1 MRVDAAKPWNQGA
14 LDKSR
19 LDLYCSRQ
27 LRLRETM
34 RRLDVPALLILDP
47 IDIFYATGARNML
60 FFSMR
65 TPARYLLLFAE
76 GPAFL
81 YEYFGCEHLAAD
93 LPTIDHIVPAEGLC
107 HTSSG
112 GDVQGASKRF
122 ASQILAAVGSI
133 DPTIRTLAID
143 RFPLSA
149 IDALRASGFA
159 LTHSDRV
166 LQEARM
172 IKTALEIP
180 YMREAMRRVEAAVRQ
195 MEQSLEPGRTEA
207 EAWADYHHK
216 FMATEGQ
223 YVATRLFQTGSRTFP
238 YFQEC
243 GDRIM
248 ENGDLVCLDTDAL
261 GYEGYAVDFSRSFV
275 CGDATPTPS
284 QRKLYSLARE
294 QLETNAAALA
304 PGIPYEELADL
315 AWPIPE
321 GYQESRYYCVG
332 HGLGVSGEFPNIP
345 HKVSGKPYPLSG
357 TIEPGMVI
365 CLESYVGCRQAGEG
379 IKLEN
384 QYLIHEKGV
393 EQMSIYPFDQRL
405 GV

>member
-1 MRVDAAKPWNQGA
+1 
-14 LDKSR
+14 
-19 LDLYCSRQ
+19 
-27 LRLRETM
+27 
-34 RRLDVPALLILDP
+34 
-47 IDIFYATGARNML
+47 
-60 FFSMR
+60 
-65 TPARYLLLFAE
+65 
-76 GPAFL
+76 
-81 YEYFGCEHLAAD
+81 
-93 LPTIDHIVPAEGLC
+93 
-107 HTSSG
+107 
-112 GDVQGASKRF
+112 
-122 ASQILAAVGSI
+122 
-133 DPTIRTLAID
+133 
-143 RFPLSA
+143 
-149 IDALRASGFA
+149 
-159 LTHSDRV
+159 
-166 LQEARM
+166 
-172 IKTALEIP
+172 
-180 YMREAMRRVEAAVRQ
+180 MRRVEAAVQQ

-261 GYEGYAVDFSRSFV
+261 GYEGYAVDFSRSFI

-365 CLESYVGCRQAGEG
+365 CLESYVGCREAGEG

-393 EQMSIYPFDQRL
+393 EQMSIYPFDQHL